1 MFDSVGWGE
10 ILVLIVAGLFIL
22 GPERLPSAAAWLG
35 RSIRQVR
42 QYATGAR
49 EQLRNELGPE
59 FDELRK
65 PLEELRGLRNFNPR
79 TAATQA
85 LFGDDQPGVK
95 PNGFAPGPNG
105 SGPDLTKPPAVGAL
119 SRVVVDGGAF
129 VLRQRRLLG
138 GRCRCQSVHCWKA
151 CASASTRSSACRGP
165 TICSPTGR
173 PFTSPHGTLAAG
185 CCVMLNG

>member
-65 PLEELRGLRNFNPR
+65 PREELRGLRNFNPR
-79 TAATQA
+79 AAATQA
-85 LFGDDQPGVK
+85 FFGDDQPEVK

-105 SGPDLTKPPAVGAL
+105 AGPDLTKSTPPAEKPSLA
-119 SRVVVDGGAF
+119 
-129 VLRQRRLLG
+129 
-138 GRCRCQSVHCWKA
+138 KNE
-151 CASASTRSSACRGP
+151 
-165 TICSPTGR
+165 R
-173 PFTSPHGTLAAG
+173 PPIDDDAT
-185 CCVMLNG
+185 

>member
-1 MFDSVGWGE
+1 VFDSVGWGE
-10 ILVLIVAGLFIL
+10 ILVLVVAGLFIL
-22 GPERLPSAAAWLG
+22 GPERLPSAAEWPG

-79 TAATQA
+79 AAATQA
-85 LFGDDQPGVK
+85 FFGDDQPEVK

-105 SGPDLTKPPAVGAL
+105 AGPDLTKSPPAQKPSLA
-119 SRVVVDGGAF
+119 
-129 VLRQRRLLG
+129 
-138 GRCRCQSVHCWKA
+138 KNE
-151 CASASTRSSACRGP
+151 
-165 TICSPTGR
+165 R
-173 PFTSPHGTLAAG
+173 PPIDDDAT
-185 CCVMLNG
+185 